1 MPPLPFS
8 RHRED
13 GPGSVLDRAPLLA
26 LLEPELRQRV
36 RKRLSRRRVAADKA
50 LFRQGDPS
58 DALYL
63 VESGRFRV
71 FVSERVGHERVLQF
85 LGPGEIVGEAAFMA
99 DTPYVTS
106 AVAVEDAS
114 VWRLARPDFDA
125 LLGKHEAVMRYL
137 AGVIAQRQS
146 RANARLAA
154 ESAPEE
160 LRALR
165 GFVTTVFSPR
175 GGAGVTTIAVN
186 LSIALVESLPDDVV
200 LLDLDVLFGHV
211 LANLW
216 LEPRGVLAG
225 TSPNTLANLD
235 RAGLNRY
242 LLTHASSLR
251 VFPSSTRP
259 EEGQTI
265 TAEHV
270 RATLPTLRRH
280 FGHIVVDL
288 PHAFNEIALTSLE
301 LADRVVLVATP
312 EQTTLKDVV
321 ETRRIFE
328 DVLGL
333 SSDRVRYV
341 LNHPQPY
348 SGVAVT
354 EFSAATATPWTEI
367 PYGGEAPAAAALKGE
382 SLLLSRRNNPVSRS
396 IIALAEQI
404 GKEARELAALSG
416 RSR

>member
-1 MPPLPFS
+1 
-8 RHRED
+8 
-13 GPGSVLDRAPLLA
+13 
-26 LLEPELRQRV
+26 
-36 RKRLSRRRVAADKA
+36 
-50 LFRQGDPS
+50 
-58 DALYL
+58 
-63 VESGRFRV
+63 
-71 FVSERVGHERVLQF
+71 
-85 LGPGEIVGEAAFMA
+85 
-99 DTPYVTS
+99 
-106 AVAVEDAS
+106 
-114 VWRLARPDFDA
+114 
-125 LLGKHEAVMRYL
+125 
-137 AGVIAQRQS
+137 
-146 RANARLAA
+146 
-154 ESAPEE
+154 
-160 LRALR
+160 
-165 GFVTTVFSPR
+165 
-175 GGAGVTTIAVN
+175 
-186 LSIALVESLPDDVV
+186 V